1 MPTCGAQQNDPSE
14 GKQMHKMHEYNHHVR
29 IISETPIPIELVISS
44 LMIELRRLTKDKAYG
59 ALFAENRE
67 TYKTVKEMA

>member
-1 MPTCGAQQNDPSE
+1 
-14 GKQMHKMHEYNHHVR
+14 MHEYHHLVR
-29 IISETPIPIELVISS
+29 ITSQNPIPVELVISS
-44 LMIELRRLTKDKAYG
+44 LMIELQRLTKDKAYG

>member
-1 MPTCGAQQNDPSE
+1 MPTCGAQQNDLSK
-14 GKQMHKMHEYNHHVR
+14 GKQMHEYNHHVR
-29 IISETPIPIELVISS
+29 IISEKPIPIELVISS
-44 LMIELRRLTKDKAYG
+44 LMIELQRLTKDKAYG